1 MPRISR
7 ARRLYAD
14 VLEIGGEAGT
24 DTRLL
29 GRGVDGNENEVGLAN
44 ALVDIGGE
52 EEVAAARLADDVLE
66 AGLVDGEVEVG
77 RVPRVDTRL
86 VKVDD
91 GDLDVGALEGDDGAR
106 RASNVSRADYGGA
119 SGTRVSASAR
129 KIGQV

>member
-7 ARRLYAD
+7 GRRLYAD
-14 VLEIGGEAGT
+14 VLEIGGKAGT

-29 GRGVDGNENEVGLAN
+29 GRSVYGDEDEVCLTD

-52 EEVAAARLADDVLE
+52 EEVASAGLADDVLE

-106 RASNVSRADYGGA
+106 WASNVSRADYGDA
-119 SGTRVSASAR
+119 SGTRVSASAG

>member
-7 ARRLYAD
+7 GRRLYAD

-29 GRGVDGNENEVGLAN
+29 GGCVNRDEDEVCLTDT
-44 ALVDIGGE
+44 LVDIGGE
-52 EEVAAARLADDVLE
+52 EEVATAGFADDVLE

-106 RASNVSRADYGGA
+106 RATWRENR
-119 SGTRVSASAR
+119 
-129 KIGQV
+129 